1 MLGGIAQAEVN
12 DQVRDLDESSSQKFN
27 SNWKAFSPVGSFTA
41 NNPIYQVY
49 GQQQQQKANEN
60 PPQKPKKNQSNSN
73 KQQQQQQYQNKF
85 PLVGTLMN
93 LNKAKQSQQQN
104 KQRNTNSNNNNNQQQ
119 HHIKNAINI
128 HDYSN
133 WNQIN
138 KKQRIEPQTAQSQ
151 NVFVV
156 RPMIRNKHAR
166 DDNKPTIT
174 RFREPARDMRPP
186 PPLKLKQPP
195 QQIVLARIK

>member
-49 GQQQQQKANEN
+49 GQQQKSNEN
-60 PPQKPKKNQSNSN
+60 SPQKPKK
-73 KQQQQQQYQNKF
+73 KQQQQQQQQSQQQQYSNKF

-93 LNKAKQSQQQN
+93 LNKPKQTQQQN
-104 KQRNTNSNNNNNQQQ
+104 KQRNSNNNNQ
-119 HHIKNAINI
+119 HHQIKNAINI

-138 KKQRIEPQTAQSQ
+138 KKQRIEPQAAQSQ

-156 RPMIRNKHAR
+156 RPIIRNKHAR

-186 PPLKLKQPP
+186 PPLKPKLPP
-195 QQIVLARIK
+195 QQIVLSRIK